1 MMKQWVEVR
10 VCDYL
15 YQVPDILEEFYA
27 GMKSSMKDSR
37 YSIGMNI
44 INAVEDDQVSYNNYL
59 IIFTITKE

>member
-44 INAVEDDQVSYNNYL
+44 INAVEDDQASYNNYL

>member
-15 YQVPDILEEFYA
+15 YQVPDILDEFYA

>member
-44 INAVEDDQVSYNNYL
+44 INAVEDDQASYNNYL
-59 IIFTITKE
+59 IIFTINKE